1 MLLSTLSIYKKCICI
16 FITATELAQLAR
28 SPLHL
33 LGFFNYFANKL
44 PISMIKNAATVF
56 SKSNLFGRIVAAK
69 LKDPYFP
76 LKHAIWKFD
85 CF

>member
-1 MLLSTLSIYKKCICI
+1 
-16 FITATELAQLAR
+16 
-28 SPLHL
+28 
-33 LGFFNYFANKL
+33 
-44 PISMIKNAATVF
+44 MIKNAATVF